1 MVKILTDDFKKGGEN
16 MLNGVSEAA
25 IFPTAETVYR
35 QGEASIQLMPIQA
48 MIDALARIYQNIGG
62 LTVTGIN
69 DEKTVRSVKNL
80 QKIFGQ
86 EQTGEI
92 DAYFWE
98 YLASLYRCT
107 ITFGRYRPDGAF

>member
-1 MVKILTDDFKKGGEN
+1 

-25 IFPTAETVYR
+25 IFPTVDTVYR

-69 DEKTVRSVKNL
+69 DEKTVRSVSFL
-80 QKIFGQ
+80 QK
-86 EQTGEI
+86 
-92 DAYFWE
+92 
-98 YLASLYRCT
+98 
-107 ITFGRYRPDGAF
+107 